1 MALQN
6 GGGDSPDGKCL
17 GKFASVVE
25 HSPGVT
31 AVLFLPTTSFC
42 CVNKKHMKL
51 NRLWAQIFAKN
62 VLFTQD
68 VVCDIDSVVELTLED
83 RLFIKAEHARE
94 MGSVEIANRTF
105 DESKRTMGHNLISHN
120 SV

>member
-6 GGGDSPDGKCL
+6 GVGDSPDGKCL

-42 CVNKKHMKL
+42 CVNK
-51 NRLWAQIFAKN
+51 NI
-62 VLFTQD
+62 
-68 VVCDIDSVVELTLED
+68 
-83 RLFIKAEHARE
+83 
-94 MGSVEIANRTF
+94 
-105 DESKRTMGHNLISHN
+105 
-120 SV
+120 